1 MVELIP
7 CRAPIEVGVAAASS
21 FWWAFN
27 LVFSMTLIH
36 LAGESTPIGL
46 PGLCAIHAV
55 VASLLYAFIL
65 QALPPCKQVH
75 NLSMCQIERYFDIKY
90 NSKDH
95 EIHDSDNL
103 SISKSGVQLRL
114 KDSDL
119 TSTTS
124 DAEDRRSST
133 ST

>member
-7 CRAPIEVGVAAASS
+7 CRAPIEVGVAASSS

-27 LVFSMTLIH
+27 LVFSMTLTH
-36 LAGESTPIGL
+36 LAGKSTPIGL

-55 VASLLYAFIL
+55 VACLFYAFIL

-75 NLSMCQIERYFDIKY
+75 NLSLCQMERYFNNKY
-90 NSKDH
+90 NCIDN
-95 EIHDSDNL
+95 EAHDADTL
-103 SISKSGVQLRL
+103 SISKSDTNLKL
-114 KDSDL
+114 KDNDF